1 MLTDP
6 RWGVFLSSILSTLPA
21 MHYFQ
26 RFRVAILIFC
36 SGLMLTAALIGLW
49 YGQLTSLKAQREH
62 QLQYAIA
69 QQLAAKLLQK
79 EAILRQIQ
87 AALIA
92 QPNLSRGSFNQLV
105 LNSNFS
111 LRTPAIF
118 AIGFIRPVSEL
129 ELEQYVLARRAD
141 MDFGAGFYSKFDVQ
155 TTSPLAQ
162 VLEMVS
168 PLNRSSA
175 QWLGQDV
182 AQAADIRAGLTS
194 AQGTGLAW
202 ASPIQLK
209 GMPQGDVYAL
219 FLPIYQTLFEQP
231 NPELLQNSYLGSA
244 VAWFK
249 VSELL
254 SGVQREAQMAG
265 FALRLI
271 DQGPND
277 MTAKAPATILFS
289 SKQWPT
295 ALSAADAVDH
305 QLLNVLGRQWRLEVI
320 NVQGGLLPS
329 EQRLMLVLA
338 LLGTVL
344 SAVLALVFQRLSQRQ
359 RVLELA
365 VQGRESIQRMSFE
378 RQSRSMLDA
387 VSDPL
392 VLRDR
397 SGAVIYANTLAEQR
411 FALTEQRQ
419 EGECSFLFD
428 AAELANLAMPV
439 QLSQQHLDRDGVV
452 RQYDVM
458 IKPLRNQ
465 DLDWVGNVIH
475 ARDIS
480 SGAALTQELEY
491 KLNRLSE
498 LVEVSSDWFW
508 EQDAQAR
515 FTYVSGGF
523 FADLDVNPAI
533 FIGKCRWELGSGGLS
548 EAQWDAHRH
557 ILASQLPYRDFE
569 YQAFLN
575 NQILYF
581 SVSGRPIFATDGSFL
596 GYRGVGRNVT
606 GVRNAQ
612 AALLEERQRAL
623 ATLESIADGVLTTDV
638 NGRIDYINPVAS
650 ALLGWELEMARGQY
664 LGAVYQSVDVK
675 NRLPLANLVTASLQG
690 GADNQGARRSVLLNK
705 LGLHFQIEESA
716 ARIRDEN
723 NRTLGAVLVFRDV
736 SNWREDS
743 ERVDGF

>member
-1 MLTDP
+1 MP
-6 RWGVFLSSILSTLPA
+6 N
-21 MHYFQ
+21 FQ
-26 RFRVAILIFC
+26 RFRAAILILL
-36 SGLMLTAALIGLW
+36 SGLILTAAMIGLW
-49 YGQLTSLKAQREH
+49 YGQMTSSSSQRTNE
-62 QLQYAIA
+62 LQQAIA
-69 QQLAAKLLQK
+69 LQLAADLDQK

-87 AALIA
+87 AAFIA
-92 QPNLSRGSFNQLV
+92 QPSLSRGQFNQLA
-105 LNSNFS
+105 LNTNFPN
-111 LRTPAIF
+111 RAPAIF
-118 AIGFIRPVSEL
+118 AIGFIRPVASALLNE
-129 ELEQYVLARRAD
+129 YVLTNRSNT
-141 MDFGAGFYSKFDVQ
+141 DFGAGFYAQFGVQ
-155 TTSPLAQ
+155 TDSAQAQ

-175 QWLGQDV
+175 LWLGEDLAKV
-182 AQAADIRAGLTS
+182 PLIQANLDS
-194 AQGTGLAW
+194 ALSTGLAW
-202 ASPIQLK
+202 GASINLRGQPN
-209 GMPQGDVYAL
+209 GNVYAL
-219 FLPIYQTLFEQP
+219 YLPIFQNVLEQP
-231 NPELLQNSYLGSA
+231 TAELLQDNYLGSA
-244 VAWFK
+244 VVWFK

-254 SGVQREAQMAG
+254 RGIERDAQSAG
-265 FALRLI
+265 FAIRLM
-271 DQGPND
+271 DLGPNQRVGD
-277 MTAKAPATILFS
+277 AESTILFT
-289 SKQWPT
+289 SKKW
-295 ALSAADAVDH
+295 SAAISQYGAAESQIV
-305 QLLNVLGRQWRLEVI
+305 NIFGRQWRLEFA
-320 NVQGGLLPS
+320 NLHGALLPS
-329 EQRLMLVLA
+329 EQRLILFLA
-338 LLGTVL
+338 LLGCTL
-344 SAVLALVFQRLSQRQ
+344 SCVLAVAFQRFFQRQ

-365 VQGRESIQRMSFE
+365 AQGQESIQSLTFE
-378 RQSRSMLDA
+378 RQSRAMLDA

-392 VLRDR
+392 ILRDIN
-397 SGAVIYANTLAEQR
+397 GVVIYANALAEHR
-411 FALTEQRQ
+411 FA
-419 EGECSFLFD
+419 EGEQGLLSENQFVFD
-428 AAELANLAMPV
+428 AAELGNLAMPV
-439 QLSQQHLDRDGVV
+439 QLSQQHLDRDGVL
-452 RQYDVM
+452 RQYDVI

-465 DLDWVGNVIH
+465 GLHWVGNVLH

-480 SGAALTQELEY
+480 AGAALTQELQY
-491 KLNRLSE
+491 KLDRLSE

-548 EAQWDAHRH
+548 EAQWDAHRGV
-557 ILASQLPYRDFE
+557 LASHWPYRDFE

-581 SVSGRPIFATDGSFL
+581 SVSGRPIFAADGSFA

-606 GVRNAQ
+606 AMRNAQ
-612 AALLEERQRAL
+612 VALFEERQRAL

-650 ALLGWELEMARGQY
+650 ALLGWELEMARGQF

-736 SNWREDS
+736 SNWRDEN